1 VSTWHERKAVGDTH
15 EQRVALELERRGWV
29 VSQCGTGLY
38 EAEIRWALGR
48 SESRLRE
55 FPDLIAAR
63 DGDVVTVD
71 AKDRVSSA
79 ETGRYA
85 ISRRCLVAG
94 MQFLGAFAPVPLYYV
109 FGNLGVLTP
118 AEVMHYGSIGQR
130 GGAYYLVPG
139 RLGHHFDDVFGGPA
153 RDQAA

>member
-1 VSTWHERKAVGDTH
+1 MDWNQRKAVGDAH
-15 EQRVALELERRGWV
+15 EERVTRELERRGWTA
-29 VSQCGTGLY
+29 SRCGTGVY
-38 EAEIRWALGR
+38 KPEIQWALGR

-71 AKDRVSSA
+71 CKDRMSSA

-85 ISRRCLVAG
+85 ISRRCLTAG
-94 MQFLGAFAPVPLYYV
+94 LQFLGANAPVPLYYV

-130 GGAYYLVPG
+130 GGSYYLVPG
-139 RLGHHFDDVFGGPA
+139 RLGHHFDDVFGVPMVGE
-153 RDQAA
+153 QAA